1 MIPDFVW
8 RRQTSAQL
16 QWKCSWCSS
25 RFEVWDLTFPGFLYE
40 AIGSRHVGMPIGM
53 CARSTHPYV
62 CYFFFRAGAPS
73 PHVHHAT
80 SKQAPCKES
89 VKSIIIFSLF
99 IQNFR
104 LNRIGKKNVSQV
116 LDCLSFDKSI
126 VMKSD
131 LKLDTMVWNSL
142 VEHGQQAAIRNNNR
156 KTEACSIIRRI
167 NSHSDRAPSSLHS
180 T

>member
-62 CYFFFRAGAPS
+62 CYFSFA
-73 PHVHHAT
+73 
-80 SKQAPCKES
+80 QAPPLLMSIMPHQSKHLAKKS

-167 NSHSDRAPSSLHS
+167 NSHSGRAPSSLHS